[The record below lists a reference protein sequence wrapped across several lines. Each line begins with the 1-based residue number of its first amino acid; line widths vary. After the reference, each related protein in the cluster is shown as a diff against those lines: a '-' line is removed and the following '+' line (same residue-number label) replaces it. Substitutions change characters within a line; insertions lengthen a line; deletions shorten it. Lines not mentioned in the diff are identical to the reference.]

1 MPLLENI
8 KRNFKKK
15 ELKGLAL
22 DAYFVSEK
30 LAERTLANKGFVYG
44 YKKKRSDGIPTD
56 KFATLMNI
64 GGPTLVL
71 HIGEKADGQGLE
83 MQGKVDKRLGKVYE
97 RSEMQIREKPHEV
110 FIRLEWVHDLMD
122 IKEFIDEVYEK
133 RR

>member
-1 MPLLENI
+1 VPLLENI
-8 KRNFKKK
+8 KSHFKKK

-30 LAERTLANKGFVYG
+30 SAERTLADKGFVYG
-44 YKKKRSDGIPTD
+44 YKKKRSDGTTTD

-71 HIGEKADGQGLE
+71 HIGEKAEKEGLM
-83 MQGKVDKRLGKVYE
+83 MQIKVDKKLGKVYE

-110 FIRLEWVHDLMD
+110 FIRLDCVEDLED
-122 IKEFIDEVYEK
+122 IKIFIDEVYEK
-133 RR
+133 RS